1 MAKVKKEVVKET
13 SKTRVEFV
21 STGSVLLNLAMS
33 GKGKEGGYARGRIV
47 NLVGDGSS
55 GKTLLALEAC
65 AQVYYNLNRKETDL
79 FPVAKK
85 ITIVYNNV
93 EGVMDFP
100 IEAMYGEELVEAIE
114 WVRFDT
120 AETVGRDYLKRVK
133 DLKKGEFLLYIIDS
147 IDAMSSTASKKR
159 AEESIKKEKDQ
170 DGSYGME
177 KQKYFSSTL
186 FPRACEYMEGKDATM
201 ICISQV
207 RENINAGLFGAKHYR
222 AGGKALDFF
231 THQVAWL
238 AQVGKLSKEFRSTKK
253 IYGVR
258 TKAVLKRNK
267 VAKPFRDAEFDI
279 LFDYGV
285 DDMGSMLTYLYGGA
299 KKIIWNEEEIDRID
313 LIKLME
319 DNPKE
324 YDKLVTLVETEW
336 NEIEEKIKPKRKR
349 RFE

>member
-1 MAKVKKEVVKET
+1 MPKAKKEV
-13 SKTRVEFV
+13 SKTRVEFI

-33 GKGKEGGYARGRIV
+33 GKGKDGGYARGRIV

-65 AQVYYNLNRKETDL
+65 AQAYYNLNKKATDL
-79 FPVAKK
+79 FPAVKK

-100 IEAMYGEELVEAIE
+100 IEDMYGQEFVEAIE

-159 AEESIKKEKDQ
+159 AEDSIKKDKDQ

-222 AGGKALDFF
+222 VGGKALDFY

-238 AQVGKLSKEFRSTKK
+238 AQIAKLSKEFRSTKK

-258 TKAVLKRNK
+258 TKAKLNRNK
-267 VAKPFRDAEFDI
+267 VAKPFREAEFDI

-285 DDMGSMLTYLYGGA
+285 DDIGSMLTYMYGTARDIQWEGVDY
-299 KKIIWNEEEIDRID
+299 KRID
-313 LIKLME
+313 LIKHLE

-324 YDKLVTLVETEW
+324 YDKLVEMVVQDW
-336 NEIEEKIKPKRKR
+336 DEIEEKIKPKRKR
-349 RFE
+349 RFA

>member
-1 MAKVKKEVVKET
+1 MPKATKEV
-13 SKTRVEFV
+13 SKTRVEFI

-33 GKGKEGGYARGRIV
+33 GKGKDGGYARGRIV

-65 AQVYYNLNRKETDL
+65 AQAYYNLNKKATDL
-79 FPVAKK
+79 FPAVKK

-100 IEAMYGEELVEAIE
+100 IEDMYGQEFVEAIE

-159 AEESIKKEKDQ
+159 AEDSIKKDKDQ

-222 AGGKALDFF
+222 VGGKALDFY

-238 AQVGKLSKEFRSTKK
+238 AQIAKLSKEFRSTKK

-258 TKAVLKRNK
+258 TKAKLNRNK
-267 VAKPFRDAEFDI
+267 VAKPFREAEFDI

-285 DDMGSMLTYLYGGA
+285 DDIGSMLTYMYGTARDIQWEGVDY
-299 KKIIWNEEEIDRID
+299 KRID
-313 LIKLME
+313 LIKHLE

-324 YDKLVTLVETEW
+324 YDKLVEMVVQDW
-336 NEIEEKIKPKRKR
+336 DEIEEKIKPKRKR
-349 RFE
+349 RFA

>member
-1 MAKVKKEVVKET
+1 MPKAKKEV
-13 SKTRVEFV
+13 SKTRVEFI
-21 STGSVLLNLAMS
+21 STGSVLLDLAMS
-33 GKGKEGGYARGRIV
+33 GKGKDGGYARGRIV

-65 AQVYYNLNRKETDL
+65 AQAYYNLNKKATDL
-79 FPVAKK
+79 FPAVKK

-100 IEAMYGEELVEAIE
+100 IEDMYGQEFVEAIE

-159 AEESIKKEKDQ
+159 AEDSIKKDKDQ

-222 AGGKALDFF
+222 VGGKALDFY

-238 AQVGKLSKEFRSTKK
+238 AQIAKLSKEFRSTKK

-258 TKAVLKRNK
+258 TKAKLNRNK
-267 VAKPFRDAEFDI
+267 VAKPFREAEFDI

-285 DDMGSMLTYLYGGA
+285 DDIGSMLTYMYGTARDIQWEGVDY
-299 KKIIWNEEEIDRID
+299 KRID
-313 LIKLME
+313 LIKHLE

-324 YDKLVTLVETEW
+324 YDKLVEMVVQDW
-336 NEIEEKIKPKRKR
+336 DEIEEKIKPKRKR
-349 RFE
+349 RFA

>member
-1 MAKVKKEVVKET
+1 MVKTKNEKVVSKKK
-13 SKTRVEFV
+13 SRVEFID
-21 STGSVLLNLAMS
+21 TGSVLLNLAMS
-33 GKGKEGGYARGRIV
+33 GKGKDGGYARGRII

-65 AQVYYNLNRKETDL
+65 AQVYYNLNKKTTDL
-79 FPVAKK
+79 FPSVKK
-85 ITIVYNNV
+85 VTIVYNNV

-100 IEAMYGEELVEAIE
+100 IEEMYGEDFVKNIE

-120 AETVGRDYLKRVK
+120 AETLGRDYLKRVK
-133 DLKKGEFLLYIIDS
+133 NLNKGEFLLYVIDS

-159 AEESIKKEKDQ
+159 AEESIKKDKDQ

-222 AGGKALDFF
+222 VGGKALDFY
-231 THQVAWL
+231 THQVVWL
-238 AQVGKLSKEFRSTKK
+238 AQVGKLSKEFKSKK
-253 IYGVR
+253 KVYGVR
-258 TKAVLKRNK
+258 TKAKLNRNK
-267 VAKPFRDAEFDI
+267 VAKPFREAEFDI

-285 DDMGSMLTYLYGGA
+285 DDIGSMLTYMYGTAREINWNGVEF
-299 KKIIWNEEEIDRID
+299 KRLDLVKHLEDDNEEY
-313 LIKLME
+313 K
-319 DNPKE
+319 
-324 YDKLVTLVETEW
+324 KLVTMVEKDW
-336 NEIEEKIKPKRKR
+336 NEIEDKIKPKRKR
-349 RFE
+349 RFG

>member
-1 MAKVKKEVVKET
+1 MPKATKEV
-13 SKTRVEFV
+13 SKTRVEFI
-21 STGSVLLNLAMS
+21 STGSILLNLAMS
-33 GKGKEGGYARGRIV
+33 GKGKDGGYARGRIV

-65 AQVYYNLNRKETDL
+65 AQAYYNLNKKATDL
-79 FPVAKK
+79 FPAVKK

-100 IEAMYGEELVEAIE
+100 IEDMYGQEFVEAIE

-159 AEESIKKEKDQ
+159 AEDSIKKDKDQ

-222 AGGKALDFF
+222 VGGKALDFY

-238 AQVGKLSKEFRSTKK
+238 AQIAKLSKEFRSTKK

-258 TKAVLKRNK
+258 TKAKLNRNK
-267 VAKPFRDAEFDI
+267 VAKPFREAEFDI

-285 DDMGSMLTYLYGGA
+285 DDIGSMLTYMYGTARDIQWEGVDY
-299 KKIIWNEEEIDRID
+299 KRID
-313 LIKLME
+313 LIKHLE

-324 YDKLVTLVETEW
+324 YDKLVEMVVQDW
-336 NEIEEKIKPKRKR
+336 DEIEEIIKPKRKR
-349 RFE
+349 RFA